1 MVSIFEIFKLYLIFS
16 RAISK
21 QIIFKGRVR
30 TKTVKKSARFL
41 IEKYYTLLTTDF
53 QINKTFC
60 DEVALIPS
68 KGLRNK
74 IAGFVTHLM
83 KRLDKGNVKG
93 LNIEIKEKELD
104 HKTDFEDMFDISNSK
119 NKINID
125 KDTEQM
131 LNALLID
138 YKTLTENQF

>member
-1 MVSIFEIFKLYLIFS
+1 M
-16 RAISK
+16 
-21 QIIFKGRVR
+21 
-30 TKTVKKSARFL
+30 
-41 IEKYYTLLTTDF
+41 LLTTDF

-60 DEVALIPS
+60 DEVSLIPS

-104 HKTDFEDMFDISNSK
+104 HKTDFEDMFDVSNSK

-138 YKTLTENQF
+138 YKTLTENQY

>member
-1 MVSIFEIFKLYLIFS
+1 M
-16 RAISK
+16 
-21 QIIFKGRVR
+21 GRVR

-41 IEKYYTLLTTDF
+41 IEKYYMLLTTDF

-104 HKTDFEDMFDISNSK
+104 HKTDFEDMFDVSNSK

-138 YKTLTENQF
+138 YKTLTENQY